1 VESADHIE
9 GSVLQWWQEWD
20 ARTATV
26 KTSRAVVLSVY
37 RACLPPLLGAVALY
51 SQSLAILTN
60 SPDEGAGD
68 WELATRG
75 MAAAKAVSATALQF
89 LDDAPALR
97 AIDRAAVDATL
108 RELETLSRPML
119 ALVDP
124 VGARARELAG
134 DDR

>member
-1 VESADHIE
+1 
-9 GSVLQWWQEWD
+9 
-20 ARTATV
+20 
-26 KTSRAVVLSVY
+26 
-37 RACLPPLLGAVALY
+37 
-51 SQSLAILTN
+51 
-60 SPDEGAGD
+60 
-68 WELATRG
+68 
-75 MAAAKAVSATALQF
+75 VSATALQF